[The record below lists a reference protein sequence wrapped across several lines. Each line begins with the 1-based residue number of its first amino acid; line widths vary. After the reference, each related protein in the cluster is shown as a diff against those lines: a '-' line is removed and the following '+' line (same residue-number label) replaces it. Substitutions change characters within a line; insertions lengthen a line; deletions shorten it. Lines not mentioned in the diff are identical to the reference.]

1 MRATSWSDS
10 ARPPRVGLSVMSG
23 TIGETSRVGH
33 MAQDH
38 WIDGFNFNVEEW
50 APTGSYE
57 TLAISRTLAIARG
70 LQGGNSGEARQSV
83 YDPDAESKRVERQA
97 TPLRAVHDVRTQ
109 GRDVETSELV
119 RRATRMATVSA
130 EGMSAF
136 VPKRPDLVPF
146 SSDVMRYISFTPA
159 GQR

>member
-1 MRATSWSDS
+1 
-10 ARPPRVGLSVMSG
+10 
-23 TIGETSRVGH
+23 

-136 VPKRPDLVPF
+136 VPKRPDLVVRA
-146 SSDVMRYISFTPA
+146 DDR
-159 GQR
+159 